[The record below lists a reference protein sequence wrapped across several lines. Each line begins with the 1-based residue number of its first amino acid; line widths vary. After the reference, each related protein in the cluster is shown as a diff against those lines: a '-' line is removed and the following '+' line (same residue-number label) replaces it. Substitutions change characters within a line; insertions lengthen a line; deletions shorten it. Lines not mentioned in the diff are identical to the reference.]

1 MRWSSGAGSTRT
13 MTRRCAKTSIERSSG
28 PPTRLKRRRTP
39 TPHHWAAMC
48 MPMPERTLVQAV
60 RDALY
65 EEMERDDRVCVL
77 GQDVGLKGGV
87 FKATE
92 GLQKRFGAQRV
103 LDMPLAE
110 SSIAA
115 VAQGLALE
123 GFLPVA
129 EMQFADYSYPA
140 FNQIVNEIAKVRY
153 RSNGDFSCPLVIRA
167 PTGGGVRGALYHSQ
181 SPEAFYCHLPGLK
194 VVLPSTPADAKGLL
208 KAAIRDPDPVIFLE
222 PKKLYRAER
231 QDVADGE
238 AALRPLGSATVVR
251 EGVDVTAV
259 TYGFMRA
266 VTLQAAARLAQD
278 GIEVEVIDLRTL
290 RPWDIETCV
299 RSIEKTGRVAV
310 VYEANRMGGF
320 GAEIAAELAERCFAS
335 LDAPVSRIASPDVPA
350 MPFSPSLEHA
360 FMLNPDKVADGLRR
374 VARY

>member
-1 MRWSSGAGSTRT
+1 
-13 MTRRCAKTSIERSSG
+13 
-28 PPTRLKRRRTP
+28 
-39 TPHHWAAMC
+39 

-65 EEMERDDRVCVL
+65 EEMERDARVCVL
-77 GQDVGLKGGV
+77 GEDVGLKGGV

-92 GLQKRFGAQRV
+92 GLQRRFGPERV
-103 LDMPLAE
+103 LDTPLAE

-123 GFLPVA
+123 GYVPVA
-129 EMQFADYSYPA
+129 EMQFADYSLLA

-153 RSNGDFSCPLVIRA
+153 RSNGDYACPLVIRA

-181 SPEAFYCHLPGLK
+181 SPEAFFCHVPGLK

-231 QDVADGE
+231 QEVEEGD
-238 AALRPLGSATVVR
+238 AALRPVGAASIAR
-251 EGVDVTAV
+251 PGKDVTAI
-259 TYGFMRA
+259 TYGYMRA
-266 VTLQAAARLAQD
+266 VTLQAAERLSKD
-278 GIEVEVIDLRTL
+278 GVEVEIVDLRTL
-290 RPWDIETCV
+290 RPWDVETCA

-310 VYEANRMGGF
+310 IYEANRTGGF
-320 GAEIAAELAERCFAS
+320 GAEVAAELAERCFAS
-335 LDAPVSRIASPDVPA
+335 LDAPVSRVASPDVPA
-350 MPFSPSLEHA
+350 MPFSPTLEHA

-374 VARY
+374 LASY

>member
-1 MRWSSGAGSTRT
+1 
-13 MTRRCAKTSIERSSG
+13 
-28 PPTRLKRRRTP
+28 
-39 TPHHWAAMC
+39 

-60 RDALY
+60 RDALF
-65 EEMERDDRVCVL
+65 EEMERDARVCVL
-77 GQDVGLKGGV
+77 GEDVGLKGGV

-92 GLQKRFGAQRV
+92 GLQRRFGAERV
-103 LDMPLAE
+103 LDTPLAE

-129 EMQFADYSYPA
+129 EMQFADYSLLA

-153 RSNGDFSCPLVIRA
+153 RSNGDFACPLVIRA

-181 SPEAFYCHLPGLK
+181 SPEAFYGHVPGLK

-231 QDVADGE
+231 QEVLEGE
-238 AALRPLGSATVVR
+238 AALRQLGVASIAR
-251 EGVDVTAV
+251 PGRDVTAI
-259 TYGFMRA
+259 TYGYLRA
-266 VTLQAAARLAQD
+266 VTFQAAERLSAD
-278 GIEVEVIDLRTL
+278 GIEVEVVDLRTL
-290 RPWDIETCV
+290 RPWDIQTCA

-310 VYEANRMGGF
+310 IYEANRTGGF
-320 GAEIAAELAERCFAS
+320 GAEVAAELAERCFAS

-374 VARY
+374 LAHY

>member
-1 MRWSSGAGSTRT
+1 
-13 MTRRCAKTSIERSSG
+13 
-28 PPTRLKRRRTP
+28 
-39 TPHHWAAMC
+39 
-48 MPMPERTLVQAV
+48 MPERNLVQAV
-60 RDALY
+60 RDALH
-65 EEMERDDRVCVL
+65 EEMERDARVCVL
-77 GQDVGLKGGV
+77 GEDVGRKGGV

-92 GLQKRFGAQRV
+92 GLQQRFGAQRV

-140 FNQIVNEIAKVRY
+140 FNQIVNEIARVRY
-153 RSNGDFSCPLVIRA
+153 RSNGDFACPLVIRA

-181 SPEAFYCHLPGLK
+181 SPEAFYCHVPGLK

-231 QDVADGE
+231 LEVAEGD
-238 AALRPLGSATVVR
+238 AALLPLGSASLVR
-251 EGVDVTAV
+251 QGRDLTAV
-259 TYGFMRA
+259 TYGYMRA
-266 VTLQAAARLAQD
+266 VTMQAATRLSQD
-278 GIEVEVIDLRTL
+278 SIEVEVIDLRTL
-290 RPWDIETCV
+290 RPWDIDCCV
-299 RSIEKTGRVAV
+299 RSAEKTGRIAV
-310 VYEANRMGGF
+310 VYEANRTAGF

-335 LDAPVSRIASPDVPA
+335 LDAPVIRIASPDVPA
-350 MPFSPSLEHA
+350 MPFNASLEHA

-374 VARY
+374 LAHY

>member
-1 MRWSSGAGSTRT
+1 MR
-13 MTRRCAKTSIERSSG
+13 
-28 PPTRLKRRRTP
+28 
-39 TPHHWAAMC
+39 
-48 MPMPERTLVQAV
+48 MPERTLVQAV

-65 EEMERDDRVCVL
+65 EEMARDDRVCVL

-92 GLQKRFGAQRV
+92 GLQQRFGAQRV
-103 LDMPLAE
+103 MDMPLAE

-123 GFLPVA
+123 GFKPVA
-129 EMQFADYSYPA
+129 EVQFADYSFPA

-181 SPEAFYCHLPGLK
+181 SPEAFYCHVPGLK

-231 QDVADGE
+231 QDLPQGD
-238 AALRPLGSATVVR
+238 AALLPLGAATVVR
-251 EGVDVTAV
+251 QGAHVTAV
-259 TYGFMRA
+259 TYGYMRA
-266 VTLQAAARLAQD
+266 VTTQAATRLSSD
-278 GIEVEVIDLRTL
+278 GIEVEIIDLRTL
-290 RPWDIETCV
+290 RPWDVATCV
-299 RSIEKTGRVAV
+299 RSIQKTGRVAV
-310 VYEANRMGGF
+310 VYEANRSGGF
-320 GAEIAAELAERCFAS
+320 GAEVASELAERCFAS

-350 MPFSPSLEHA
+350 MPFSPALEHA

>member
-1 MRWSSGAGSTRT
+1 
-13 MTRRCAKTSIERSSG
+13 
-28 PPTRLKRRRTP
+28 
-39 TPHHWAAMC
+39 
-48 MPMPERTLVQAV
+48 MPERNLVQAV
-60 RDALY
+60 RDALA
-65 EEMERDDRVCVL
+65 EEMERDERVCIL
-77 GQDVGLKGGV
+77 GEDVGLKGGV

-92 GLQKRFGAQRV
+92 GLQRRFGAQRV
-103 LDMPLAE
+103 LDTPLAE

-140 FNQIVNEIAKVRY
+140 FNQIVNEIARIRY
-153 RSNGDFSCPLVIRA
+153 RSNGDFGCPLVIRA

-181 SPEAFYCHLPGLK
+181 SPEAFYCHVPGLK

-231 QDVADGE
+231 QEIPDGE
-238 AALRPLGSATVVR
+238 PALLPLGRAAVVR
-251 EGVDVTAV
+251 PGTDLTAI
-259 TYGFMRA
+259 TYGYMRS
-266 VTLQAAARLAQD
+266 VTLQATARLSQD

-290 RPWDIETCV
+290 RPWDIDCCMQSV
-299 RSIEKTGRVAV
+299 QKTGRVAV
-310 VYEANRMGGF
+310 VYEANRTGGF

-350 MPFSPSLEHA
+350 MPFNAALEHA

-374 VARY
+374 LARY

>member
-1 MRWSSGAGSTRT
+1 MS
-13 MTRRCAKTSIERSSG
+13 ERN
-28 PPTRLKRRRTP
+28 
-39 TPHHWAAMC
+39 
-48 MPMPERTLVQAV
+48 LVQAV
-60 RDALY
+60 RDALD
-65 EEMERDDRVCVL
+65 EEMARDDLVCVL
-77 GQDVGLKGGV
+77 GEDVGRKGGV

-92 GLQKRFGAQRV
+92 GLQQRYGAQRV
-103 LDMPLAE
+103 LDTPLAE

-123 GFLPVA
+123 GFRPVA
-129 EMQFADYSYPA
+129 EMQFADYSFLA

-153 RSNGDFSCPLVIRA
+153 RSNGDFACPLVIRA

-181 SPEAFYCHLPGLK
+181 SPEAFFCHVPGLK

-231 QDVADGE
+231 QEVADGD
-238 AALRPLGSATVVR
+238 AAMLPLGAAAVVR
-251 EGVDVTAV
+251 DGIDVTAV
-259 TYGFMRA
+259 TYGYMRA
-266 VTLQAAARLAQD
+266 VTLQAAARLGQD

-290 RPWDIETCV
+290 RPWDVESCV
-299 RSIEKTGRVAV
+299 TSIHKTGRVAV
-310 VYEANRMGGF
+310 IYEANRSGGF

-335 LDAPVSRIASPDVPA
+335 LDAPISRIASPDVPA
-350 MPFSPSLEHA
+350 MPFSPTLEHA

>member
-1 MRWSSGAGSTRT
+1 
-13 MTRRCAKTSIERSSG
+13 
-28 PPTRLKRRRTP
+28 
-39 TPHHWAAMC
+39 
-48 MPMPERTLVQAV
+48 MPMPDRTLVQAV

-92 GLQKRFGAQRV
+92 GLQQRFGAQRV
-103 LDMPLAE
+103 LDTPLAE

-167 PTGGGVRGALYHSQ
+167 PTGGGVRGGLYHSQ
-181 SPEAFYCHLPGLK
+181 SPEAFYCHVPGLK

-231 QDVADGE
+231 QEVADGE
-238 AALRPLGSATVVR
+238 AAIRPLGLATVVR
-251 EGVDVTAV
+251 EGVDLTAV
-259 TYGFMRA
+259 TYGYMRA
-266 VTLQAAARLAQD
+266 VTAQAAARLSQD
-278 GIEVEVIDLRTL
+278 GIEVEIIDLRTL
-290 RPWDIETCV
+290 RPWDVPTCV

-310 VYEANRMGGF
+310 IYEANRTGGF
-320 GAEIAAELAERCFAS
+320 GAEVAAELAERCFAS
-335 LDAPVSRIASPDVPA
+335 LDAPVTRIASPDVPA
-350 MPFSPSLEHA
+350 MAFSPSLEHA

-374 VARY
+374 LARY

>member
-1 MRWSSGAGSTRT
+1 
-13 MTRRCAKTSIERSSG
+13 
-28 PPTRLKRRRTP
+28 
-39 TPHHWAAMC
+39 
-48 MPMPERTLVQAV
+48 
-60 RDALY
+60 
-65 EEMERDDRVCVL
+65 
-77 GQDVGLKGGV
+77 
-87 FKATE
+87 
-92 GLQKRFGAQRV
+92 
-103 LDMPLAE
+103 
-110 SSIAA
+110 
-115 VAQGLALE
+115 
-123 GFLPVA
+123 VA
-129 EMQFADYSYPA
+129 EMQFADYSFPA

-153 RSNGDFSCPLVIRA
+153 RSNGDFGCPLVIRA

-181 SPEAFYCHLPGLK
+181 SPEAFYCHVPGLK

-231 QDVADGE
+231 QEVGDGD
-238 AALRPLGSATVVR
+238 AAVLPIGVATVVR
-251 EGVDVTAV
+251 SGTDLTAV

-266 VTLQAAARLAQD
+266 VTIQAASRLSAD
-278 GIEVEVIDLRTL
+278 GIEVEIIDLRSL
-290 RPWDIETCV
+290 RPWDAESCV

-310 VYEANRMGGF
+310 VYEANRTGGF